1 MTMKQTVDFQT
12 FRDTFRA
19 YDRDNFSREGM
30 ELLFDYLE
38 QYESDTGEELELDVV
53 ALCCEYSEDTP
64 EDIAQNYSIDLDGVD
79 EDDIA
84 QAVMDYLCDNTTV
97 IGETSTGSIL
107 YAVF

>member
-1 MTMKQTVDFQT
+1 MKQTVDFQT

-19 YDRDNFSREGM
+19 YDRVDQFSREGL

-38 QYESDTGEELELDVV
+38 QYEAETGQEIELDVV
-53 ALCCEYSEDTP
+53 GLCCDYSEDTP
-64 EDIAQNYSIDLDGVD
+64 ENIAKDYRIDLDGVD

-97 IGETSTGSIL
+97 IGQTDSGAIV

>member
-1 MTMKQTVDFQT
+1 MKQTVDFQT

-19 YDRDNFSREGM
+19 YDRGDQFSREGLEM
-30 ELLFDYLE
+30 LFDHLE
-38 QYESDTGEELELDVV
+38 EMERDNGVEAELDVV
-53 ALCCEYSEDTP
+53 ALCCDYTEDTP
-64 EDIAQNYSIDLDGVD
+64 ESIAQDYRIDLDGVD

-97 IGETSTGSIL
+97 IGQTDSGAIV

>member
-1 MTMKQTVDFQT
+1 MKQTVAFQT

-19 YDRDNFSREGM
+19 YDRADQFTREGL

-38 QYESDTGEELELDVV
+38 QYEDETGQEIELDVI
-53 ALCCEYSEDTP
+53 ALCCDYTEDTP
-64 EDIAQNYSIDLDGVD
+64 ESIAENYRIDLDGVD

-97 IGETSTGSIL
+97 IGQTDSGTIVH
-107 YAVF
+107 AVF

>member
-1 MTMKQTVDFQT
+1 MKQTVDFQT

-19 YDRDNFSREGM
+19 YDRVDQFSREGL

-38 QYESDTGEELELDVV
+38 QYEDETGQEIELDVI
-53 ALCCEYSEDTP
+53 ALCCDYTEDTP
-64 EDIAQNYSIDLDGVD
+64 ENIAENYDIDLDGVD

-97 IGETSTGSIL
+97 LGQTDSGAIV